1 MAEKIG
7 KFFTFNQVTRV
18 LEFATSNDKKS
29 LGEENGMV
37 KKRENVETTL
47 ISMWISWFST
57 TSRPQPNRE
66 TKFVEKKLNLKKTS
80 LTNDEK

>member
-37 KKRENVETTL
+37 KKRENVEQRSL
-47 ISMWISWFST
+47 ACGFHGFLQLRDLNQI
-57 TSRPQPNRE
+57 E
-66 TKFVEKKLNLKKTS
+66 KLNLLRK
-80 LTNDEK
+80 N